1 MRGTT
6 GTAQIGTRSS
16 GKVMLLMLSPTCS
29 GMSMV
34 AGQPSFLFM
43 STSYMLCMI
52 YSISMSTSITSI
64 ASSGNMSQE
73 VQEWNKDRL
82 LFTDAEE
89 QRVAFAAL
97 DSFR

>member
-1 MRGTT
+1 
-6 GTAQIGTRSS
+6 
-16 GKVMLLMLSPTCS
+16 
-29 GMSMV
+29 
-34 AGQPSFLFM
+34 
-43 STSYMLCMI
+43 MLCMI